1 MKVVDIL
8 NLKPHVEKLAEKEMD
23 IESAVILA
31 KTLRQIVIIANVFE
45 QKRLALVKEF
55 GEAKEDGSMEVV
67 DEEKKI
73 LFQKALEQV
82 LIEDKEIDKV
92 NSGLLSVTVTPLE
105 VINILPIFV

>member
-23 IESAVILA
+23 IDSAVTLA
-31 KTLRQIVIIANVFE
+31 KTLRQIVVVANAFE
-45 QKRLALVKEF
+45 QKRLVLVKEF

-67 DEEKKI
+67 DEEKKG